1 MATEP
6 HSKQRHEPFRKSGP
20 SLDDTLETGVRRHG
34 LSEYSKMKQNL
45 KVAKKPRFAVRA
57 VFWTAALSCL
67 IGVAWFAVP
76 KVQDWLHPAPIKTVP
91 IGIPQGT
98 VELIGGKPGA
108 MRISKEVVKNL
119 AVVTEPVVLAP
130 APEPLKLSGS
140 LFVNPNRMVR
150 VHARFAGEV
159 IAIGVYD
166 PTNSQD
172 PNSHVIAT
180 PRPLQFGDTVKE
192 DKLLAVIWSKEV
204 GEKKSELVDALS
216 QLALDRLTVER
227 LKGLSNSGAISE
239 RSLREA
245 ERKFEADQIL
255 VAKLERT
262 LLSWRLNEDDL
273 EVIRAEA
280 ERIHAGN
287 QVPDKALEKSW
298 AEVDVR
304 APFGGVI
311 LEKNITKGDLVST
324 DLDLFKIA
332 DLSRLGVMAYVYEE
346 DVALLESLP
355 HDKRHWMIKLKAM
368 PDAPG
373 IRGDF
378 EMIGKVVDPTQHTA
392 VVIGWVDN
400 KDEALRI
407 GQFITASIDL
417 PPSPDEVAIPD
428 MALIE
433 EGATNTIFVATNV
446 DGQGHMEL
454 ARRQIAVVRRTS
466 NLVYVRSTPTTEE
479 TRAGAKP
486 LKVGDLVVAG
496 GALEL
501 FAQMREEEAKAKSAM
516 K

>member
-6 HSKQRHEPFRKSGP
+6 RPKRRHEPIRNAASA
-20 SLDDTLETGVRRHG
+20 LDDTLEAGVRKHG
-34 LSEYSKMKQNL
+34 LSEYSKMKQDLKGVNQPNFLVRAALGMVVLVAVVGAGYLAVL
-45 KVAKKPRFAVRA
+45 KVQTWTKKIPVE
-57 VFWTAALSCL
+57 
-67 IGVAWFAVP
+67 VP
-76 KVQDWLHPAPIKTVP
+76 P
-91 IGIPQGT
+91 GT
-98 VELIGGKPGA
+98 IQLVEGKSGA
-108 MRISKEVVKNL
+108 MRISKEVVKSL
-119 AVVTEPVVLAP
+119 GGVTASVVVAP
-130 APEPLKLSGS
+130 SPESLKLSGS

-166 PTNSQD
+166 PTNYQD
-172 PNSHVIAT
+172 PNAQIIAT

-216 QLALDRLTVER
+216 QLELDRLTVDR
-227 LKGLSNSGAISE
+227 LKELYKTGSVSE

-245 ERKFEADQIL
+245 ERNFESDQIL

-262 LLSWRLNEDDL
+262 LLSWRLNEEDL
-273 EVIRAEA
+273 EVVRAEA

-287 QVPDKALEKSW
+287 QKPDKTLEKTW

-304 APFGGVI
+304 APFSGVI
-311 LEKNITKGDLVST
+311 LEKNITKGDIVST

-346 DVALLESLP
+346 DVALLENLP
-355 HDKRHWMIKLKAM
+355 RDKRHWMIKLKAM

-400 KDEALRI
+400 KNEALRV

-417 PPSPDEVAIPD
+417 PANPDEVAIPD
-428 MALIE
+428 LALIE
-433 EGATNTIFVATNV
+433 EGTSNTVFTATESAS
-446 DGQGHMEL
+446 GEL
-454 ARRQIAVVRRTS
+454 EITRRNIAVVRRTRRV
-466 NLVYVRSTPTTEE
+466 VYVRSIPTSEE
-479 TRAGAKP
+479 ARAGALP
-486 LKVGDLVVAG
+486 LHVGELVVAG
-496 GALEL
+496 GTIELASQMQELE
-501 FAQMREEEAKAKSAM
+501 ASAKIAK

>member
-6 HSKQRHEPFRKSGP
+6 HAKQRLEAVRKPAS
-20 SLDDTLETGVRRHG
+20 SLDDTLEAGVRKHG
-34 LSEYSKMKQNL
+34 LSEYSKMKQDL
-45 KVAKKPRFAVRA
+45 KGVNKPRFLVRA
-57 VFWTAALSCL
+57 TFWTVAFAVV
-67 IGVAWFAVP
+67 IGAGYAAVP
-76 KVQDWLHPAPIKTVP
+76 KVQAWLHPAAAKTVP
-91 IGIPQGT
+91 IELPQGT
-98 VELIGGKPGA
+98 VEMVKGKPGT

-119 AVVTEPVVLAP
+119 AVVSEPVVIAP
-130 APEPLKLSGS
+130 SPEPLKLSGS

-159 IAIGVYD
+159 IAIGVHD
-166 PTNSQD
+166 PANSQD
-172 PNSHVIAT
+172 PNAHVIAT

-216 QLALDRLTVER
+216 QLELDRLTVDR
-227 LKGLSNSGAISE
+227 LKELYKTGSVSE

-245 ERKFEADQIL
+245 ERKFEGDQIL

-262 LLSWRLNEDDL
+262 LLSWRLSEEDLD
-273 EVIRAEA
+273 VVRAEA
-280 ERIHAGN
+280 ARIHDGN
-287 QVPDKALEKSW
+287 QKPDKTLEKTW

-304 APFGGVI
+304 APFSGVI
-311 LEKNITKGDLVST
+311 LEKNITKGDIVST

-378 EMIGKVVDPTQHTA
+378 EMIGTVVDPTQHTA

-417 PPSPDEVAIPD
+417 PANPDEVAIPD

-433 EGATNTIFVATNV
+433 EGATNTIFLVNDAGA
-446 DGQGHMEL
+446 DGGMEIT
-454 ARRQIAVVRRTS
+454 RRNIAVVRRTS
-466 NLVYVRSTPTTEE
+466 NLVYVRSIPTTEE
-479 TRAGAKP
+479 ARAWRQPLAFWRTRCSRRRP
-486 LKVGDLVVAG
+486 
-496 GALEL
+496 
-501 FAQMREEEAKAKSAM
+501 
-516 K
+516 